1 MGKLFGSFKRLH
13 ATHLMDLGV
22 KLGLFR
28 QLQSAPAGLSP
39 EALASAGRLQTACVR
54 LWCETACALE
64 LLDYDPQT
72 GYQLA
77 PYMDELLGQPDSTF
91 YLGLFPRSIW

>member
-1 MGKLFGSFKRLH
+1 MWRDLPHAADRPSREELIPTRVVSDHQLFWSAYIRIGTSPAHQRL
-13 ATHLMDLGV
+13 
-22 KLGLFR
+22 
-28 QLQSAPAGLSP
+28 P
-39 EALASAGRLQTACVR
+39 ACVR
-54 LWCETACALE
+54 LWCETACAIE

-91 YLGLFPRSIW
+91 YLGLFPRSIC